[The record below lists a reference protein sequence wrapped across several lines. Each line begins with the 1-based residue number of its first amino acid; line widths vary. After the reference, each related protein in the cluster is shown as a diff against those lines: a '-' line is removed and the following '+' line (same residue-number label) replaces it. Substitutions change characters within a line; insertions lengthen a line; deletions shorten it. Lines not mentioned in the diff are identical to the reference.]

1 MKNSLLKRAIA
12 TASVVP
18 IALTQ
23 CLSVASAVNVDYTAP
38 VAASEIGNTSIT
50 LDEGNPTSILF
61 IAPEEDYARSG
72 NTFTKSSNWNTKLMN
87 VIAGIAA
94 SDKKTGVIDLT
105 ELYDTAI
112 SKSGEYSEV
121 TKSLIEKLSE
131 ITYSVSDKGVI
142 TIEFTL
148 DNITPTYT
156 AGGSNTIGGAL
167 KDLADEYGVSDLD
180 DPEKFFEDVVIGC
193 GVKIDIDA
201 SALANGTI
209 TKASLVLTDTATG
222 DVYKG
227 TGAIDWALNGFDIL
241 KSTAKDACDKYSK
254 YIDIQDAYNEID
266 DSVSFYVDKLV
277 LLNDYIDKA
286 LNASA
291 SISGDDSTDII
302 TAINEKL
309 DAKFGKTLPGS
320 CTAIA
325 SNELV
330 QSFYD
335 VVLEQVNDKSAIPF
349 DIEATDFGTLGDELY
364 EISIGVNNGKIVLN
378 AMVEDKEKAAVES
391 YFKTAYPNENVLSI
405 YKTISVTGDVSTI
418 TDELGGEA
426 AVDVQIER
434 VVVVEPKTPPTTTT
448 TTTTTTEAP
457 DTTSTTTTVDEPG
470 ITSTTTT
477 VDEPGITST
486 TTTTVDEPGITS
498 TTTTVDEPG
507 ITSTTTTVDEPG
519 ITSTTTTEKTPG
531 ITTTRTEV
539 TKVVKYNADTTVGFY
554 LDIDE
559 AFNLDQ
565 IKTLNYSIQEY
576 VVSYGEDGLE
586 ISKELVSET
595 PVTDIAG
602 SVEFKDVPADVY
614 SLVTADGTVNQFAA
628 QVQLYASKDIVT
640 ADGFVVAKA
649 GEKLT
654 NANGSAVSVTAYV
667 GVKGDA
673 NLDMKCDSA
682 DASDVLA
689 WYAAM
694 QTGGDAEK
702 VQFSSNTILVKAN
715 PVLDDFAAFLAD
727 VDNENDS
734 RNYVML
740 KPERKIDSADASNI
754 LAYYSAVMT
763 GEEAGRE
770 TWNDVLGEY
779 AKD

>member
-1 MKNSLLKRAIA
+1 M
-12 TASVVP
+12 
-18 IALTQ
+18 
-23 CLSVASAVNVDYTAP
+23 
-38 VAASEIGNTSIT
+38 
-50 LDEGNPTSILF
+50 
-61 IAPEEDYARSG
+61 
-72 NTFTKSSNWNTKLMN
+72 
-87 VIAGIAA
+87 
-94 SDKKTGVIDLT
+94 
-105 ELYDTAI
+105 
-112 SKSGEYSEV
+112 
-121 TKSLIEKLSE
+121 
-131 ITYSVSDKGVI
+131 
-142 TIEFTL
+142 
-148 DNITPTYT
+148 
-156 AGGSNTIGGAL
+156 

-302 TAINEKL
+302 EAVNEKL

-349 DIEATDFGTLGDELY
+349 DIEATDFGTLGDELK

-448 TTTTTTEAP
+448 TTTTEAP
-457 DTTSTTTTVDEPG
+457 DTTSTTTTTTTEDPDTTSTTTTTTVDEPG

-498 TTTTVDEPG
+498 TTTT
-507 ITSTTTTVDEPG
+507 
-519 ITSTTTTEKTPG
+519 EKTPG

-539 TKVVKYNADTTVGFY
+539 TKVVKYNAETTVGFY

-628 QVQLYASKDIVT
+628 QVQVYASKDIVT

-694 QTGGDAEK
+694 QTGGDAEE

-763 GEEAGRE
+763 GKEAGRE

-779 AKD
+779 AKN